1 MNAKARTARQ
11 VLKARARTAR
21 AASRIARRGTASLST
36 HAMAA
41 GLGPKEARTV
51 AGSLRRS
58 VVKLG
63 LTGTPARVHAGRRL
77 RDGFRY
83 TPAQV
88 AAAAR
93 TYRPRIPAY
102 KMAAAALRLAA

>member
-1 MNAKARTARQ
+1 MNAKARQILRD
-11 VLKARARTAR
+11 RTRTNR
-21 AASRIARRGTASLST
+21 AASRISRRGAASLST

-58 VVKLG
+58 VAKLG
-63 LTGTPARVHAGRRL
+63 LTGTPARTHAGRRM

-88 AAAAR
+88 AAAAS
-93 TYRPRIPAY
+93 TYRPRVPAY
-102 KMAAAALRLAA
+102 KLAAAALRLAA